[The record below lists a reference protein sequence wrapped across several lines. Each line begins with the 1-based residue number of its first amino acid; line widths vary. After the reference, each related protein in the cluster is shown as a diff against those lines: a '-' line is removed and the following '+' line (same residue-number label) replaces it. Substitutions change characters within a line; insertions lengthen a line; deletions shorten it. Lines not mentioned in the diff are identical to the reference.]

1 MSGVLPQGAC
11 DCHCHVF
18 GPAARFPY
26 AEPRSYTPDDAPL
39 EAYLALLD
47 RLGFD
52 HGVLVQPSAYGRDNR
67 AMLDAL
73 TRAPTRLRG
82 VAVGGAELD
91 TPTLKLWHAAG
102 VRGLRANEFRR
113 DGQPYYQNGVTL
125 KEIEPLLPSM
135 ADLGWHLQLWI
146 DASDLTEL
154 LPALAHV
161 NMPVVVDH
169 MGRMDYRHGTN
180 HPGFQALL
188 RGVGEGRLW
197 SKLSGTYR
205 LGATPPDYAEAR
217 PFHDALVAA
226 NPNNLV
232 WGTDWPH
239 PRPEG
244 PAPDA
249 ARLSKVF
256 LDWTTRDHRHPI
268 LVDNPSRLYDL
279 PITDRTRGTAD
290 GRDRSANGDDRRGQ
304 KNKDN
309 QQRGKED
316 AASGSTT

>member
-1 MSGVLPQGAC
+1 MSGALPRGAC

-26 AEPRSYTPDDAPL
+26 AEPRSYTPDDAPF

-52 HGVLVQPSAYGRDNR
+52 RGVLVQPSAYGRDNR

-73 TRAPTRLRG
+73 AREPQRLRG
-82 VAVGGAELD
+82 VAVGGAEL
-91 TPTLKLWHAAG
+91 TPTILKQWHQAG

-113 DGQPYYQNGVTL
+113 DGKPYYRNGVGL
-125 KEIEPLLPSM
+125 VDIEPLYAAM

-146 DASDLTEL
+146 DARDLPEL
-154 LPALAHV
+154 LPALARV
-161 NMPVVVDH
+161 PLPVVVDH
-169 MGRMDYRHGTN
+169 MGRMEHRHGIA

-197 SKLSGTYR
+197 AKLSGTYR
-205 LGATPPDYAEAR
+205 LGAAAPGYIEAK
-217 PFHDALVAA
+217 PFHDALLAV
-226 NPNNLV
+226 NRQNLV

-249 ARLSKVF
+249 KRLLQVF
-256 LDWTTRDHRHPI
+256 LDWTPQPAQRQAI
-268 LVDNPSRLYDL
+268 LVDNPARLY
-279 PITDRTRGTAD
+279 
-290 GRDRSANGDDRRGQ
+290 NF
-304 KNKDN
+304 
-309 QQRGKED
+309 
-316 AASGSTT
+316 

>member
-1 MSGVLPQGAC
+1 MSGVLPRGAC

-52 HGVLVQPSAYGRDNR
+52 RGVLVQPSAYGRDNR

-73 TRAPTRLRG
+73 AREPKRLRG
-82 VAVGGAELD
+82 VAVGGAELTRD
-91 TPTLKLWHAAG
+91 TLKAMACG
-102 VRGLRANEFRR
+102 RRARPARQRIPPRRQALLSERR
-113 DGQPYYQNGVTL
+113 DGS
-125 KEIEPLLPSM
+125 KDIEPLYAAARRSRLAS
-135 ADLGWHLQLWI
+135 AALGRRPRPARHG
-146 DASDLTEL
+146 A
-154 LPALAHV
+154 ALARIPV
-161 NMPVVVDH
+161 PVVVDH
-169 MGRMDYRHGTN
+169 MGRMEYHHGTH

-197 SKLSGTYR
+197 AKLSGTYR
-205 LGATPPDYAEAR
+205 LGATPPDYLEAK

-226 NPNNLV
+226 NPQNLV

-244 PAPDA
+244 PGAGRQTSA
-249 ARLSKVF
+249 AMYSSTGR
-256 LDWTTRDHRHPI
+256 RRPNRQAI
-268 LVDNPSRLYDL
+268 LTDNPARLYDFQAK
-279 PITDRTRGTAD
+279 TARP
-290 GRDRSANGDDRRGQ
+290 GPARQRSAAGAAPARRSRPSAPSVAG
-304 KNKDN
+304 
-309 QQRGKED
+309 
-316 AASGSTT
+316 